1 MELSV
6 RGWSAATSF
15 IARWRF
21 YSWGQHWFTVFLVFV
36 CRYDL
41 GGCWTV
47 RDCMVVYRNT
57 SHVRCQC
64 QRLGTFGVL
73 MDSSHRE
80 VSGLSQTWPIYIQ
93 NPGQMPFFS
102 VSSSWRGI
110 WRPWAWSPT
119 ALCACPC
126 WLSSSLSWCCP
137 ACEASSPTP
146 GASTQTQ
153 RRPCFCPNWCFSW
166 GSIRLN
172 SR

>member
-1 MELSV
+1 M
-6 RGWSAATSF
+6 
-15 IARWRF
+15 
-21 YSWGQHWFTVFLVFV
+21 
-36 CRYDL
+36 
-41 GGCWTV
+41 V

-80 VSGLSQTWPIYIQ
+80 VSGLPQSCPAYPKSRTNPI
-93 NPGQMPFFS
+93 FLS

-110 WRPWAWSPT
+110 WRLWAWSPT
-119 ALCACPC
+119 PLCACQC
-126 WLSSSLSWCCP
+126 WPSSSLSWSCP

-153 RRPCFCPNWCFSW
+153 RRPCFCPNSCFSW